1 MYRIVLA
8 MFRGLI
14 EKTKQMRLSQLE
26 EFNVP
31 PGKVL
36 FLGDSI
42 TEGGVWSEWFPEL
55 DTVNRGVGSDTI
67 SGVMGRL
74 DRAINQPALISLLI
88 GTNDLS
94 GLGTST
100 KVPDIAAQMKKL
112 VEQIRELAPD
122 APLIINSVMPRHR
135 SYAQRVQELN
145 AHYRQI
151 AADNGATFL
160 DLWPSMAGPKN
171 GMKPEFT
178 RDELHLNGPGYR
190 SWVDLLRPA
199 IAEITTPAAQ

>member
-1 MYRIVLA
+1 MYRILLA
-8 MFRGLI
+8 MARGLI

-26 EFNVP
+26 EFAVP

-55 DTVNRGVGSDTI
+55 ETLNRGVGSDTI

-74 DRAINQPALISLLI
+74 DHAINQPVLISLLI

-94 GLGTST
+94 GLGPST

-112 VEQIRELAPD
+112 VERIREQAPD
-122 APLIINSVMPRHR
+122 TPLIINSVMPRQR
-135 SYAQRVQELN
+135 SYAKRVQELN

-160 DLWPSMAGPKN
+160 DLWPSMAGPKD
-171 GMKPEFT
+171 GIKPEFT
-178 RDELHLNGPGYR
+178 RDELHLTGPGYR
-190 SWVDLLRPA
+190 SWVELLRPA
-199 IAEITTPAAQ
+199 IAKLMAPATH